1 MITRHGTRCGT
12 RRGFTLIELVIT
24 LAIVAILAAMALP
37 LSELVIKRAKEEELR
52 RNLREIREAID
63 AHRAAWDDGRIARSI
78 RESGYPRSLEVL
90 VEGVDD
96 AKSPQKT
103 RIYFL
108 RRIPRDPF
116 TDDSSAPAANAWGRR
131 SYASPPELPRE
142 GEDVF
147 DIYSLAPG
155 TGLNGRLY
163 REW

>member
-1 MITRHGTRCGT
+1 MMTTRHGTGC
-12 RRGFTLIELVIT
+12 GFTLIELVIT

-37 LSELVIKRAKEEELR
+37 LSELVVKRAKEDELR

-63 AHRAAWDDGRIARSI
+63 AHRAAWDDGRIARNI

-96 AKSPQKT
+96 VRSPQKT

-116 TDDSSAPAANAWGRR
+116 TDNSSAPAATTWGRR
-131 SYASPPELPRE
+131 SYLSPPELPRE

-147 DIYSLAPG
+147 DVYSLAPG
-155 TGLNGRLY
+155 TGLNGRPY